1 MKKEHWRQSVFAAI
15 IVIGTLGGYTSL
27 VKAESSATEAAKVEH
42 SATDVIKSA
51 TEAAK
56 IEQSVA
62 DAIKSAT
69 EAVKV
74 EHSKTD
80 IIKADSYSVGFP
92 YGYQDWTNTF
102 AKVVQEK
109 GPFYGFQR
117 VLVSLQALDAYTN
130 NSSGYENG
138 DVLILEFNEIE
149 NESDGIVKGAVS
161 WIAVMVKDSSATK
174 TGGWRYAAY
183 DGKTKKLKEEVDPVT
198 GCYSCHMAVKDR
210 DYVFSELK

>member
-1 MKKEHWRQSVFAAI
+1 MQKEYSRLSVFVV
-15 IVIGTLGGYTSL
+15 IVVICSFVGYTSL
-27 VKAESSATEAAKVEH
+27 VKAESSETEAAKVEH
-42 SATDVIKSA
+42 PKTDVIK
-51 TEAAK
+51 
-56 IEQSVA
+56 
-62 DAIKSAT
+62 
-69 EAVKV
+69 
-74 EHSKTD
+74 
-80 IIKADSYSVGFP
+80 ADSFSVGFP

-149 NESDGIVKGAVS
+149 NETDGIVKGEVN

-183 DGKTKKLKEEVDPVT
+183 DGKTKALKGEVDPVT
-198 GCYSCHMAVKDR
+198 GCYNCHMAVKHR